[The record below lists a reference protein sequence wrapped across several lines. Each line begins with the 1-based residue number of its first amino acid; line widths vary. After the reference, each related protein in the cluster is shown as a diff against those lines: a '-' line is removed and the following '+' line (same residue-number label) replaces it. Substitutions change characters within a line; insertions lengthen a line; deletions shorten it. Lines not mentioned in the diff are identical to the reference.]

1 MAEVTDLRQYEIFG
15 VFSDDQLSELARI
28 SEKKAY
34 KRLEHIY
41 ERGSPA
47 THLFLVNKGLVS
59 LRNIGSGD
67 LVGISFETCGSGG
80 LFGTASL
87 MKPHEH
93 SLTAVCM
100 EDSEVIAIEADR
112 LLELCEKN
120 PGLGH
125 CFMLVIAQLYFDR
138 YKRAKK
144 QLCEMVK
151 APTVITAL
159 PG

>member
-1 MAEVTDLRQYEIFG
+1 MAEVSDLRQYEIFG

-34 KRLEHIY
+34 KRPEHIY
-41 ERGSPA
+41 ERGDPA

-59 LRNIGSGD
+59 LRDIRFGD
-67 LVGISFETCGSGG
+67 LVGISFETCGPGA

-87 MKPHEH
+87 MKPHEY

-100 EDSEVIAIEADR
+100 EDSEVIAIEAKG
-112 LLELCEKN
+112 LSELCEKS

-125 CFMLVIAQLYFDR
+125 CFMLVIAQLYFER

-151 APTVITAL
+151 APTTITAL

>member
-1 MAEVTDLRQYEIFG
+1 MAEVTGLRQHEIFG
-15 VFSDDQLSELARI
+15 VFSDNQLSELARI

-34 KRLEHIY
+34 KGLEHIY
-41 ERGSPA
+41 ERGNPA

-59 LRNIGSGD
+59 LRNIGPVD
-67 LVGISFETCGSGG
+67 LMGISFETCGPRA

-87 MKPHEH
+87 LKPHEH
-93 SLTAVCM
+93 TLTAVCM
-100 EDSEVIAIEADR
+100 EDSEVIAIEADG

-125 CFMLVIAQLYFDR
+125 CFMLVIAQLFFDR
-138 YKRAKK
+138 YNRTKK